1 MSSKAHEELAEV
13 LRSADDVELVLAQR
27 LLGALERDDPP
38 VHSLLMFAAIPRSF
52 DTELL
57 AELAGHVPDDVD
69 FGETFARL
77 LQLPLVKSRAAGWVM
92 DSELRRSCLLHWR
105 SSSTSSD
112 DLDSLRDRVVAT
124 WTSRYESA
132 RAASEA
138 LARVE
143 PVMRTT
149 NVDRLR
155 DARRDLENLI
165 LTPMLEALHAAVER
179 DPEDGFG
186 SFQIWFQD
194 CESGGEERLGEV
206 LVRSFAE
213 DVLTI
218 DDPAMRAR
226 MARWTRYYRARLA
239 ESRRDYEL
247 ATTLLDEAVTADGVD
262 PMLETWTETLRSR
275 LLMSVDNLPE
285 ALATIERAIALHDG
299 RHVDDWN
306 ESVPWAMKAAL
317 HAQLWDTESEIAAVE
332 QALALA
338 RREQNQGATISGLL
352 SLAAAE
358 AATGS
363 LPRAAEHLLS
373 ALRDA
378 RSAATTDRFIAANV
392 AHACVVQFGG
402 HSTRLVELLSKQIQM
417 LTARDGEAAQLRL
430 HLTRSEA
437 LADGGAVRRAVDEL
451 ESARQIAIEK
461 LPDRLYDVEA
471 DRAGIADQFG
481 DPSDGAERNLRLL
494 ADPIARNDRWTHARC
509 LANAATS
516 LLEVNGMRKA
526 QQLAEEARS
535 LFQLMQHDRAVAY
548 TWAIEA
554 EALRQLGELSE
565 AEQAIARAG
574 VAPARGYEAYRLEVL
589 CRIAI
594 GNGDLATAAR
604 FAAEAYEVTRCRAL
618 NGPLARIGCLFVERL
633 LAINQFEDAARI
645 ANEVAICGKAMHTN
659 ATWQPSEASS
669 EADEHCARA
678 VRVLVIGVGDLE
690 ARVHSAREHLDA
702 AIALDSG
709 EAWFHLEYGLLEI
722 VASRSDQARRRLD
735 TARQLTTDSAL
746 AAGLAGLCADLAS

>member
-1 MSSKAHEELAEV
+1 MSNKAHEELAEV
-13 LRSADDVELVLAQR
+13 LRSADDVDLALGQR
-27 LLGALERDDPP
+27 LLGALQRDDPP
-38 VHSLLMFAAIPRSF
+38 VHALLMFAAIPRSF
-52 DTELL
+52 DSELL
-57 AELAGHVPDDVD
+57 AELAGHQRDDVD

-77 LQLPLVKSRAAGWVM
+77 LQLPLVRSRAAGWVI

-105 SSSTSSD
+105 SSSPGND
-112 DLDSLRDRVVAT
+112 DLGPLRDRVVST
-124 WTSRYESA
+124 WTLRYESA

-143 PVMRTT
+143 PVMRTA
-149 NVDRLR
+149 NPDRLR

-165 LTPMLEALHAAVER
+165 VTPMLEALHAALER

-186 SFQIWFQD
+186 SFQNWFQE
-194 CESGGEERLGEV
+194 CESAGEVRLGEV
-206 LVRSFAE
+206 LVRSFVE

-218 DDPAMRAR
+218 DDPAVRAR
-226 MARWTRYYRARLA
+226 LARWTLYYHARLA
-239 ESRRDYEL
+239 ESRHDYAL

-262 PMLETWTETLRSR
+262 PKLETWIESLRSR

-285 ALATIERAIALHDG
+285 ALATIERTIALHDE

-317 HAQLWDTESEIAAVE
+317 HAQLWDTESEIGAIE

-338 RREQNQGATISGLL
+338 RREQNEGATISGLL
-352 SLAAAE
+352 GLAAAE
-358 AATGS
+358 SGSGS

-373 ALRDA
+373 ALRSA
-378 RSAATTDRFIAANV
+378 RSEATTDRFIAANV
-392 AHACVVQFGG
+392 AHACVGQFGG
-402 HSTRLVELLSKQIQM
+402 HSARLVDLLSKQIQM

-437 LADGGAVRRAVDEL
+437 LADGGDVRRAVEEL

-481 DPSDGAERNLRLL
+481 EPSDGAERNLRLL
-494 ADPIARNDRWTHARC
+494 ADPVARNDRWTHARC

-516 LLEVNGMRKA
+516 LLEVNGMRRA
-526 QQLAEEARS
+526 QELAGEARA
-535 LFQLMQHDRAVAY
+535 LFQMMQHDRAVAY

-554 EALRQLGELSE
+554 EALRQLGELAE
-565 AEQAIARAG
+565 AERAIARAG
-574 VAPARGYEAYRLEVL
+574 AAPARGYEAYRLEVL

-618 NGPLARIGCLFVERL
+618 NGPLARIGCLLVERL
-633 LAINQFEDAARI
+633 LAINQFEEAARI
-645 ANEVAICGKAMHTN
+645 ANEVAICGTALHAN
-659 ATWQPSEASS
+659 ATWQPTKASS
-669 EADEHCARA
+669 EADAHCARA
-678 VRVLVIGVGDLE
+678 VRVLVLGVGDLE

-702 AIALDSG
+702 AIALDPV

-735 TARQLTTDSAL
+735 QARQRTTDPAL
-746 AAGLAGLCADLAS
+746 AAGLAGLSADLAS